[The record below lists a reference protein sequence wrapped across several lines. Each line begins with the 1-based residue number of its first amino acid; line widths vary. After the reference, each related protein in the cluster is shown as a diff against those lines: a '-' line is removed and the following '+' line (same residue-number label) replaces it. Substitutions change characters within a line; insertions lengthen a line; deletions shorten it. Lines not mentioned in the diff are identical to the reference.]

1 MSNRQYLSFFFVVAF
16 MAFPLYASA
25 AKGAA
30 TNNAKFCLACHADK
44 TLTKKLMNKEILSL
58 YIDANEFGKSVH
70 RDTGCGG
77 CHPDITMEN
86 HPVVKQIKSKKEYSA
101 NLSRNCSACH
111 TAEQMRKRLP
121 IHSALAAKGTCVECH
136 GSHHIREVAA
146 AKTGVKENQYCL
158 TCHRNRIT
166 MSLKNGE
173 PLSVYVDDAAIK
185 NSVHSGLQC
194 TECHTAFSK
203 SSHPMRSF
211 NSRRDYTVASSE
223 ACWKCH
229 EEPYKKYEMSIHLDK
244 LKAGDRKAPACTDCH
259 GDHSVASTKLDK
271 NLGLTSCN
279 KCHGDMNS
287 SYAAGIHGKA
297 RMKGNEKA
305 PSCSSCHNA
314 HNIEAAAGSTQIK
327 EGCLKCHKD
336 AGKLHK
342 KWLWNP
348 PIALA
353 SFSAA
358 HFDVVS
364 CATCHS
370 PGAARGVYLSL
381 YNRMTNKPLTDEEL
395 IKIFGTDS
403 AGLQEKLDADKNG
416 VINAKEVWNIFEQA
430 IRKGEITIFMAKMDV
445 SNAAEAHN
453 IGAKTDAVKDCVKC
467 HHPEAELFKDVFLVL
482 EKDDGK
488 PIVMKADREVLN
500 SVYTVLPVS
509 KFYALGSSSVEIL
522 DILFIV
528 ALLGGLAVPIGHISL
543 RVITSPIRALR
554 KMGKGG
560 KK

>member
-1 MSNRQYLSFFFVVAF
+1 
-16 MAFPLYASA
+16 
-25 AKGAA
+25 
-30 TNNAKFCLACHADK
+30 
-44 TLTKKLMNKEILSL
+44 
-58 YIDANEFGKSVH
+58 
-70 RDTGCGG
+70 
-77 CHPDITMEN
+77 MEN
-86 HPVVKQIKSKKEYSA
+86 HPVVKKIKSRKEYSA
-101 NLSRNCSACH
+101 NLSKNCSSCH

-136 GSHHIREVAA
+136 GSHNIRGVAA
-146 AKTGVKENQYCL
+146 ARTGVKENQYCL

-166 MSLKNGE
+166 MSMKNGDT
-173 PLSVYVDDAAIK
+173 LSVYVDDSAIK
-185 NSVHSGLQC
+185 NSVHAGLQC

-203 SSHPMRSF
+203 SAHPARSF
-211 NSRRDYTVASSE
+211 SSRRDYTVASSE
-223 ACWKCH
+223 TCWKCH
-229 EEPYKKYEMSIHLDK
+229 DEAYKEYEMSVHLDR

-271 NLGLTSCN
+271 NIGLSSCN
-279 KCHGDMNS
+279 KCHGDMNR
-287 SYAAGIHGKA
+287 SYVAGIHGKA
-297 RMKGNEKA
+297 RMSGNEKA

-314 HNIEAAAGSTQIK
+314 HNIEAADGSTQIK
-327 EGCLKCHKD
+327 EGCLKCHTD

-370 PGAARGVYLSL
+370 PGAARGVYLTL
-381 YNRMTNKPLTDEEL
+381 HNRMTNKPLTEEEL
-395 IKIFGTDS
+395 ITIFGTGS
-403 AGLQEKLDADKNG
+403 AGLQEKLDTDKNG
-416 VINAKEVWNIFEQA
+416 VIGAKEAWHTFSQA
-430 IRKGEITIFMAKMDV
+430 IRNSKITILLAEMDV

-453 IGAKTDAVKDCVKC
+453 IGAKADAVKDCVKC
-467 HHPEAELFKDVFLVL
+467 HHPQAELFRDVFLVL

-500 SVYTVLPVS
+500 SLYTILPVS
-509 KFYALGSSSVEIL
+509 KFYALGSSSVRL
-522 DILFIV
+522 WDILFVLAVI
-528 ALLGGLAVPIGHISL
+528 GGLAVPIGHISL
-543 RVITSPIRALR
+543 RIITSPLR
-554 KMGKGG
+554 SLRRMGKGG